1 MSEQPTRPRRAAA
14 GADPATIARMRSLV
28 SSGARLGEDGFEAV
42 VASLTARQ
50 REVFALMVEAI
61 VERGKAPDPHE
72 IATKLSVHYTSAKR
86 TMDRISRI
94 IPELV
99 VSYHH
104 IRNASGNNS

>member
-1 MSEQPTRPRRAAA
+1 MKARKPKTS
-14 GADPATIARMRSLV
+14 ADPATVARMRSLV

-61 VERGKAPDPHE
+61 VERGKAPDAHE
-72 IATKLSVHYTSAKR
+72 IAEKLGVHYTSAKR
-86 TMDRISRI
+86 TIDRISRV

-104 IRNASGNNS
+104 IRNARGNNS